1 MLNAD
6 RYLPADDG
14 LMPTGELKA
23 VGGTPMDFTQPKT
36 IGSRIA
42 QVKGGYDHCYVLNK
56 TQGEKA
62 PTLAARVFEPASGR
76 VMEVY
81 TTQPGVQLYTANGL
95 DGSLASGGVAYGRH
109 AGLCLETQHY
119 PDSPNHPEFPS
130 TLLKPGER
138 YEQLTIHKFRTHPIA
153 GG

>member
-6 RYLPADDG
+6 RYLPVDDG

-23 VGGTPMDFTQPKT
+23 VAGTPMDFTRPKT
-36 IGSRIA
+36 IGSRIG

-56 TQGEKA
+56 KRRREGA
-62 PTLAARVFEPASGR
+62 DAGGPRVRACQRPRDGGLHD
-76 VMEVY
+76 
-81 TTQPGVQLYTANGL
+81 QPGVQLYTANGL
-95 DGSLASGGVAYGRH
+95 DGSLKAGGVAYGRH

-138 YEQLTIHKFRTHPIA
+138 TNS
-153 GG
+153 